1 MRRFVTLSILLLSSI
16 PFGVS
21 ISGCSHNLAPV
32 FCNGGD
38 SGMTT
43 TQASTITL
51 TPIVYGISLNY
62 AEIGQM
68 NTPSATDCKGS
79 SAFVQSYT
87 YGTTDMTIA
96 DVQPN
101 TGRICAGTWNRNSG
115 GGIPDY
121 TYCNPTNKSGT
132 AYISASA
139 DGVTSN
145 PIAIYV
151 HPVVTSVVMGGSP
164 LGSCLTD
171 PTTLCAL
178 DATQANG
185 CSTQNSISAFSIASN
200 VVTFQAPN
208 SLTAGE
214 SVTISGLTVGTYLN
228 GQSLTVLSAG
238 LSSTQ
243 FEAAFTHPNVALTAD
258 PGLVTIVGSTPPIY
272 TGTSCLSQG
281 RTAQLVSR
289 VYASVAGVNPFT
301 GLTAAGSNLVT
312 SVSSIAGLATGQT
325 ITSSAFPPGTTI
337 KAIGSTA
344 PYTVTA
350 SANATAT
357 NTTPVEFIVQTNI
370 SCLAGHLQY
379 GVQGESSLTTVSP
392 VVSIDQN
399 GVATAAQ
406 PGSVLITAN
415 VSNAASSAGFYSTC
429 PPATIALS
437 VPGTTTSPVT
447 LDANNTQSLSA
458 VVTDVNNVVLSG
470 LTLEYEST
478 SPTTIPASSTGTVTP
493 TYAGSTSI
501 SALCQPPQ
509 CNSSPLNQIGLFGNG
524 VPVVSN
530 SVQFNTPGTNSTV
543 LYMASS
549 QSLLIKQV
557 DFTTGVV
564 GSPFQLPW
572 VPNSMVISNDGFS
585 IYMGSSSGLM
595 VLTSSSTLSLS
606 RSDPTSPG
614 TVLAISPDGSTIVIS
629 DPVKQTITVESSSG
643 NVVSTYG
650 GVGTRAQFTPDSG
663 TLYIT
668 AGNQLLAYSSLT
680 GWTNITP
687 SSPSPE
693 TLKYYP
699 VTDVAITVPSVG
711 AYFAGTHTTARSYC
725 PASTPSSQF
734 GVIAE
739 SNLFY
744 PQADDQAVVT
754 DRIAATN
761 DGQHIIGATATVT
774 PASLTD
780 IQIKSLDQT
789 GTGACTALNP
799 ALTTTSTTTG
809 LTFASSPLAPRPLSS
824 VTATAITGVVPS
836 PDSSVAFVTYTG
848 SGGVLPAYTPSSIG
862 AGTLASIKLSSG
874 TAPITGVFSA
884 DSSTF
889 YVGTSGDN
897 LVHIINRSTLTD
909 SSTLAPKLTSPSGTA
924 VPVDLLVQKPRK
936 TT

>member
-21 ISGCSHNLAPV
+21 ISGCSHTLAPV

-43 TQASTITL
+43 TQASTITVA
-51 TPIVYGISLNY
+51 PILYGISLNY

-68 NTPSATDCKGS
+68 NTPSATDCKGTT
-79 SAFVQSYT
+79 AFVQSYT

-115 GGIPDY
+115 GGIPDF

-151 HPVVTSVVMGGSP
+151 HPLVTSVVLGGAP

-185 CSTQNSISAFSIASN
+185 CSTQNSISAFSIAGN

-208 SLTAGE
+208 SLLAGA

-228 GQSLTVLSAG
+228 GQTLTVLSTG
-238 LSSTQ
+238 LSSSQ
-243 FEAAFTHPNVALTAD
+243 FQASFTHANVALTPD
-258 PGLVTIVGSTPPIY
+258 PGLVSVAASTLPVY

-289 VYASVAGVNPFT
+289 VYAGVPGVTPFT
-301 GLTAAGSNLVT
+301 GLTSAGSSVVT
-312 SVSSIAGLATGQT
+312 SVSSVAGLAAGQT
-325 ITSSAFPPGTTI
+325 ITSSAFPSGTTI
-337 KAIGSTA
+337 RAIDSVHG
-344 PYTVTA
+344 TVTA

-357 NTTPVEFIVQTNI
+357 NTSPIQFIVQVNI

-379 GVQGESSLTTVSP
+379 GVQGESSITTVSP

-415 VSNAASSAGFYSTC
+415 ISDAASSTGFYSTC

-437 VPGTTTSPVT
+437 VSGATGSPVT
-447 LDANNTQSLSA
+447 LNANNTQSLSA

-478 SPTTIPASSTGTVTP
+478 SPTTIPASSSGTVTP

-549 QSLLIKQV
+549 QSKLIEQV

-595 VLTSSSTLSLS
+595 VLTSANSLSLT
-606 RSDPTSPG
+606 RSDSTSPG
-614 TVLAISPDGSTIVIS
+614 TILAISPDGSTIVIS
-629 DPVKQTITVESSSG
+629 DPVKQTISVESSSG
-643 NVVSTYG
+643 GVVSTYG
-650 GVGTRAQFTPDSG
+650 GVGTHAQFTPDSG

-668 AGNQLLAYSSLT
+668 AGNQLLVYSSLI
-680 GWTNITP
+680 GWTNITAN
-687 SSPSPE
+687 SPSPE
-693 TLKYYP
+693 TLNYSP
-699 VTDVAITVPSVG
+699 VTDVAITVPNIG
-711 AYFAGTHTTARSYC
+711 AYFAGAHTTARSNC
-725 PASTPSSQF
+725 PASTPTSLF
-734 GVIAE
+734 GITAE
-739 SNLFY
+739 GNLFY

-761 DGQHIIGATATVT
+761 DGQHIIGASALTGK
-774 PASLTD
+774 LTD

-809 LTFASSPLAPRPLSS
+809 LPFASSLLASLPFSS
-824 VTATAITGVVPS
+824 VTATAITGVLPS
-836 PDSSVAFVTYTG
+836 PDSSVAFITYAG
-848 SGGVLPAYTPSSIG
+848 SGGVLPVYTPSSIG
-862 AGTLASIKLSSG
+862 AGKLASINLTSG
-874 TAPITGVFSA
+874 TAPISGVFSA

-897 LVHIINRSTLTD
+897 LVHIINPKTLTD
-909 SSTLAPKLTSPSGTA
+909 SSTLAPKLVSPSGTV